1 MVIEINTMRILKT
14 EKQITK
20 KIESLKKKLSKKKA
34 IYENFGDKEQDKL
47 DDFIGNVYDYDSLSR
62 MRVYDLIEDFA
73 DWCETYTILE
83 K

>member
-1 MVIEINTMRILKT
+1 MRILKT